1 MKKHILTATFVLLL
15 LLPLAYANEQFGREN
30 GKGTTQDTVGDAN
43 KGKGHSGVNIFDI
56 NVNGQDYLSIVS
68 VENIADSGVLFN
80 QDQLQDG
87 FYGEIY
93 EGCIENIWFDSNLEV
108 IKVVYAGKCGRT
120 ARDYHGAV
128 EGEKGL
134 AIGSRK

>member
-1 MKKHILTATFVLLL
+1 MRKHILTATVILLL
-15 LLPLAYANEQFGREN
+15 LLPVAYASEQFGREN
-30 GKGTTQDTVGDAN
+30 GRSATGDAVGDPN
-43 KGKGHSGVNIFDI
+43 KGNGHSGVNIFDI

-68 VENIADSGVLFN
+68 VENIANSGVLFN

-93 EGCIENIWFDSNLEV
+93 EGCIENLWFDSNLEA

-120 ARDYHGAV
+120 ARYYGGAV
-128 EGEKGL
+128 EGERGL
-134 AIGSRK
+134 AIGKR